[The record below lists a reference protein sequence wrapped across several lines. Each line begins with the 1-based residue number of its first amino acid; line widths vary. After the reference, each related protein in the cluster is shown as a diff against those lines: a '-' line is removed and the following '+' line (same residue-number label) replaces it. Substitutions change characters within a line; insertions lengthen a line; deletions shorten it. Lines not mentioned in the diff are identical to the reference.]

1 MRSSIR
7 EVEARVAS
15 NSLMLR
21 DISWR
26 YFDFLLLGAVV
37 LAIAFGTTMI
47 RSAVA
52 GNEELLPLINR
63 QIYFAL
69 IGIVLIFIVAAID
82 YRYWMALYRPIFIV
96 ISLFLL
102 ALSLPS
108 LGLEAFGAQ
117 RWFQVGVLFLQPTEF
132 AKIAAILLLAR
143 YFDKNENQ
151 PRNVRWLVYA
161 ALWAWGIAIWILLQ
175 PNLSNVVVLMVILAS
190 LLWFNGVQIKH
201 VAIIGGIGAVFL
213 GAIFGLTFLGIR
225 LPFLRDYQQQRIEN
239 FIMPNRE
246 ETFGETYNVD
256 QAKIAI
262 GSGGLFGKGY
272 GHGTQTQ
279 LRFLKVRHT
288 DFIFSAVSEEFG
300 LVGALIVISVIVFV
314 VYRCLRAAQKS
325 RDVAGMSIAYG
336 VATLIFFQGMVNIG
350 VNLNIVPVSGLPLPF
365 ISYGGS
371 GLTSL
376 MLGIGLVESVAMRHR
391 QLEF

>member
-1 MRSSIR
+1 
-7 EVEARVAS
+7 
-15 NSLMLR
+15 MLR

-69 IGIVLIFIVAAID
+69 AGIVIIFIVAAID
-82 YRYWMALYRPIFIV
+82 YRYWMALYRPIYVV
-96 ISLFLL
+96 IFFFLL
-102 ALSLPS
+102 TLT
-108 LGLEAFGAQ
+108 GFGQTAFGAQ

-143 YFDKNENQ
+143 YFDATQ
-151 PRNVRWLVYA
+151 SHPRDLRW
-161 ALWAWGIAIWILLQ
+161 ALGAIIWASGIIILILLQ
-175 PNLSNVVVLMVILAS
+175 PNLSNVVVLSVILAS
-190 LLWFNGVQIKH
+190 MLWFNGVQIKH
-201 VAIIGGIGAVFL
+201 VIVAGGIGAVLLATVFS
-213 GAIFGLTFLGIR
+213 LTILGIPVP
-225 LPFLRDYQQQRIEN
+225 LLQDYQQQRIQN
-239 FIMPNRE
+239 FILPDQE
-246 ETFGETYNVD
+246 ETFGETYNID

-300 LVGALIVISVIVFV
+300 LVGALLVMAVIVFIV
-314 VYRCLRAAQKS
+314 WRCLRAAQKA

-350 VNLNIVPVSGLPLPF
+350 VNLNVVPVSGLPLPF

-371 GLTSL
+371 GLTAL
-376 MLGIGLVESVAMRHR
+376 MLGIGLVQSVAMRHR
-391 QLEF
+391 KLDF

>member
-1 MRSSIR
+1 
-7 EVEARVAS
+7 
-15 NSLMLR
+15 MLR
-21 DISWR
+21 EISWR

-69 IGIVLIFIVAAID
+69 AGIVLIFIVAAID

-96 ISLFLL
+96 ISILL
-102 ALSLPS
+102 ISLYLS
-108 LGLEAFGAQ
+108 AQAVFGAA
-117 RWFQVGVLFLQPTEF
+117 RWFQVGVLFVQPTEF

-143 YFDKNENQ
+143 YFDNSENQ
-151 PRNVRWLVYA
+151 PRNLRWLLFA
-161 ALWAWGIAIWILLQ
+161 FLWTMGLAIWILLQ
-175 PNLSNVVVLMVILAS
+175 PNLSNVVVLMVILTS
-190 LLWFNGVQIKH
+190 LLWFNGVQIRH
-201 VAIIGGIGAVFL
+201 VAIVGAVGAVLL
-213 GAIFGLTFLGIR
+213 GTVFTLTFFGIPI
-225 LPFLRDYQQQRIEN
+225 PFLQPYQQQRITN
-239 FIMPNRE
+239 FILPDQQA
-246 ETFGETYNVD
+246 TFGETYNVD

-300 LVGALIVISVIVFV
+300 LVGALIVITVIVFIV
-314 VYRCLRAAQKS
+314 WRCLRAAQKS

-391 QLEF
+391 QLDF

>member
-1 MRSSIR
+1 
-7 EVEARVAS
+7 
-15 NSLMLR
+15 MLR

-190 LLWFNGVQIKH
+190 LLWFNGVQVKH
-201 VAIIGGIGAVFL
+201 VAIIGGLGAVFL
-213 GAIFGLTFLGIR
+213 GLIFGLTFLGIR

>member
-1 MRSSIR
+1 
-7 EVEARVAS
+7 
-15 NSLMLR
+15 MLR
-21 DISWR
+21 DIPWR
-26 YFDFLLLGAVV
+26 YFDFWLLGAVV
-37 LAIAFGTTMI
+37 LASAFGTTMI

-52 GNEELLPLINR
+52 GNEVLLPLINR

-69 IGIVLIFIVAAID
+69 IGLAVIFVVAAID

-96 ISLFLL
+96 MFILLFFLFLS
-102 ALSLPS
+102 AQ
-108 LGLEAFGAQ
+108 AVFGAA

-132 AKIAAILLLAR
+132 AKIALILLLAR
-143 YFDKNENQ
+143 YFDKTQDQ
-151 PRNVRWLVYA
+151 PRDLRWILVGFIWVM
-161 ALWAWGIAIWILLQ
+161 ALALWILLQ
-175 PNLSNVVVLMVILAS
+175 PNLSNVVVMMVIFGV
-190 LLWFNGVQIKH
+190 LLWLNGIQLKH
-201 VAIIGGIGAVFL
+201 LALIAGVGGLLIGI
-213 GAIFGLTFLGIR
+213 IFGLTALGIR
-225 LPFLRDYQQQRIEN
+225 IPFLQEYQQQRIEN
-239 FIMPNRE
+239 FILPQE

-288 DFIFSAVSEEFG
+288 DFIFSALSEEFG
-300 LVGALIVISVIVFV
+300 LVGAVTVIFVIMLVIW
-314 VYRCLRAAQKS
+314 RCIRAAQKA
-325 RDVAGMSIAYG
+325 RDVAGMCIAYG

-371 GLTSL
+371 GLTAL
-376 MLGIGLVESVAMRHR
+376 MLGIGLVESVAMRYR

>member
-1 MRSSIR
+1 
-7 EVEARVAS
+7 
-15 NSLMLR
+15 MLK

-26 YFDFLLLGAVV
+26 YFDFWLLGAVV
-37 LAIAFGTTMI
+37 LATAFGTTMI

-52 GNEELLPLINR
+52 GNEELIPLINR

-69 IGIVLIFIVAAID
+69 LGIVLIFVIAAID
-82 YRYWMALYRPIFIV
+82 YRYWMALYRLVAVVMGILLFA
-96 ISLFLL
+96 LFLS
-102 ALSLPS
+102 AQ
-108 LGLEAFGAQ
+108 AVFGAA
-117 RWFQVGVLFLQPTEF
+117 RWFQVGVLFVQPTEF

-143 YFDKNENQ
+143 YFDRTQNQ
-151 PRNVRWLVYA
+151 PRDLRWIMGA
-161 ALWAWGIAIWILLQ
+161 FLWVMSLGIWILLQ

-190 LLWFNGVQIKH
+190 LLWFNGIQLKH
-201 VAIIGGIGAVFL
+201 LLLFGTIGVVAIGTIVAL
-213 GAIFGLTFLGIR
+213 SALNIR
-225 LPFLRDYQQQRIEN
+225 IPFLQEYQQQRIAN
-239 FIMPNRE
+239 FILPDPNA
-246 ETFGETYNVD
+246 TFGATYNVQ
-256 QAKIAI
+256 QALVAI

-288 DFIFSAVSEEFG
+288 DFIFSAISEEFG
-300 LVGALIVISVIVFV
+300 LVGSLLVIVIIVLV
-314 VYRCLRAAQKS
+314 LWRCLRAAQKA
-325 RDVAGMSIAYG
+325 RDVAGMTIAYG

-376 MLGIGLVESVAMRHR
+376 MLGIGLVESVAMRFR